1 VNTNENN
8 LIEFFI
14 PRDNN
19 LIVPSMILENVSS
32 IINDP
37 LMNNRQFNLYFI
49 NITQINMNI
58 SLSIHFEMHPL
69 NNNLGYMLIYKFDDS
84 PQLNSSIQRI
94 DGWTILCPQS
104 KMKKIFFVKKKSN
117 IKYID
122 LTNDNLLIYFI
133 DNNKTVGHESI
144 IFGIREL
151 NSTEFDMYCINISTD
166 ILITDRFFNFSSNY
180 ELRIFTS
187 GCYYLDS
194 NNNWQSNG
202 LLVGSL
208 TNHKRTQCF
217 STHLTSFASSFL
229 VLPNPINWNY
239 VFANANFRKLALA
252 KT

>member
-1 VNTNENN
+1 VNANENN

-19 LIVPSMILENVSS
+19 PIVPSMILENVSS

-104 KMKKIFFVKKKSN
+104 KIKKLFFKK
-117 IKYID
+117 
-122 LTNDNLLIYFI
+122 
-133 DNNKTVGHESI
+133 
-144 IFGIREL
+144 
-151 NSTEFDMYCINISTD
+151 
-166 ILITDRFFNFSSNY
+166 
-180 ELRIFTS
+180 
-187 GCYYLDS
+187 
-194 NNNWQSNG
+194 
-202 LLVGSL
+202 
-208 TNHKRTQCF
+208 
-217 STHLTSFASSFL
+217 
-229 VLPNPINWNY
+229 
-239 VFANANFRKLALA
+239 
-252 KT
+252 